1 MKWLIVCIFI
11 AKKHREVACDIIEK
25 SINSNLKILAN
36 NDLYGGKKKC
46 YFFCHNLYR
55 VFSYE
60 TKILLRNNC
69 LKQAKTIYIA
79 INYSIHNKI
88 KNL

>member
-36 NDLYGGKKKC
+36 NDLYGGEKKM
-46 YFFCHNLYR
+46 
-55 VFSYE
+55 
-60 TKILLRNNC
+60 LLLLSQFISR
-69 LKQAKTIYIA
+69 I
-79 INYSIHNKI
+79 
-88 KNL
+88 